1 MKLGDILLQY
11 RQEHNLSMRE
21 FSKLCGLSPA
31 QVYFMER
38 GKNSHGD
45 PFVPRLDSLD
55 KVATTMGITL
65 SELLSIMDDS
75 MVVRIGRQDIQGSRQ
90 SVIDKII
97 IATPEQFALIQS
109 YVDFVTK

>member
-1 MKLGDILLQY
+1 MKLGDIIYTY

-21 FSKLCGLSPA
+21 FSKLCGLSHA

-38 GKNSHGD
+38 GLNSHGE

-55 KVATTMGITL
+55 KVASAMGITL
-65 SELLSIMDDS
+65 TELLSVVDDS
-75 MVVRIGRQDIQGSRQ
+75 MVVRLGKPDENRQ

-97 IATPEQFALIQS
+97 LATPEQFSMIKS